1 MEKEKLPEVIP
12 ANDIQIVEPSPMAMA
27 QAFLTAGGDL
37 DTLKEMMSLQRE
49 HDAYQAKKAYHKAMA
64 AFKKNPPV
72 IGKDKHVAYKT
83 TRYSHASLGNVTKQI
98 NMALGE
104 HGLSA
109 AWPLEQ
115 SNNGIKV
122 TCVITHEMGHSEST
136 SLTAGADSTGT
147 KNGIQAMGSTI
158 SYLQRYTILA
168 LTGLATEDQDDDGA
182 GAGDQQLPPRQIII
196 GPANV
201 NWLIGFFK
209 RHGLLDE
216 KAKKKFQEHY
226 GFTAYTTNSEEFA
239 SIKAKIEADY
249 NEVG

>member
-1 MEKEKLPEVIP
+1 MEKEKLPEVIS

-168 LTGLATEDQDDDGA
+168 LTGLATEDQDNDGQTEGPVQYISTDQAIEITDKLAETKGNKDMFLKNFGADSIETIPAAQYGRALSMLKAKA
-182 GAGDQQLPPRQIII
+182 GA
-196 GPANV
+196 A
-201 NWLIGFFK
+201 
-209 RHGLLDE
+209 
-216 KAKKKFQEHY
+216 
-226 GFTAYTTNSEEFA
+226 
-239 SIKAKIEADY
+239 
-249 NEVG
+249 